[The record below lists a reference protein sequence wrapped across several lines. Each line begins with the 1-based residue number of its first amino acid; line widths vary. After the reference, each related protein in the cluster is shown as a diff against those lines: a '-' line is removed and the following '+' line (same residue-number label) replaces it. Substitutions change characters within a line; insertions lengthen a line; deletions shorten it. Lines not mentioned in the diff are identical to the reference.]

1 MAGITCLDPKGKV
14 IEGGGKEKWAWEEV
28 KEQLRAR

>member
-1 MAGITCLDPKGKV
+1 MACLDPTGKI

-28 KEQLRAR
+28 KGQLRRR